1 VTACGL
7 AEPFERAGFDFFAGV
22 PCSLIED
29 LLAALERHPGRPW
42 IAAAREDLAV
52 GLAAGAWLGGRTP
65 AVLMQ
70 NSGLGTS
77 LNALASLSL
86 LYGLPALLLVTW
98 RGHDGR
104 DAPEHRLTGAITPRL
119 LDLLGIA
126 VRTLAPGSLERDLD
140 WARRTMEER
149 RAPVALLVPPGALT
163 GAAERESRAAAAA
176 SDPGSVATAAAP
188 GQDAGRA
195 PAAAEPYHAP
205 ALRPTI
211 SRYEAIATVL
221 KALSDEL
228 VVAANGYPSRE
239 ACAAADRS
247 ENFYMIGSMGLAAA
261 IGLGVAV
268 ARPDRGVVVLDGDGN
283 LLMGLGV
290 LASVATLAPA
300 RFVHCV
306 FDNEVYGSTGN
317 QASATRHLRLD
328 RLAAAAGYRTVA
340 AVDGPGALGEALRRA
355 RAAPGPHFI
364 LVKVTTE
371 EADVPRVPLAPEA
384 LRDRFR
390 AAAAAR

>member
-1 VTACGL
+1 MTAGGL
-7 AEPFERAGFDFFAGV
+7 TEPFERAGFDFFAGV

-29 LLAALERHPGRPW
+29 LLVALERHPRLPW
-42 IAAAREDLAV
+42 VAAPREDLAV
-52 GLAAGAWLGGRTP
+52 GLGAGAWLGGRTP

-86 LYGLPALLLVTW
+86 LYGLPALLVVTW
-98 RGHDGR
+98 RGRDGR
-104 DAPEHRLTGAITPRL
+104 DAPEHRLTGAITPSL
-119 LDLLGIA
+119 LDLLG
-126 VRTLAPGSLERDLD
+126 VPTRTLAPGSLGRDLE
-140 WARRTMEER
+140 WARRAMDER
-149 RAPVALLVPPGALT
+149 PGPAALLVVPGVL
-163 GAAERESRAAAAA
+163 AAEG
-176 SDPGSVATAAAP
+176 P
-188 GQDAGRA
+188 A
-195 PAAAEPYHAP
+195 PASAPAPASSATMTAEPYRAP
-205 ALRPTI
+205 ALRPTV
-211 SRYEAIATVL
+211 SRYEAIRTVM
-221 KALSDEL
+221 KEL
-228 VVAANGYPSRE
+228 TDDLVIAANGYPSRE
-239 ACAAADRS
+239 ACAAADRP

-268 ARPDRGVVVLDGDGN
+268 ARPERRVVVLDGDGN

-290 LASVATLAPA
+290 LGSVATLAPA

-306 FDNEVYGSTGN
+306 LDNEAYGSTGN
-317 QASATRHLRLD
+317 QTSPARHLRLD
-328 RLAAAAGYRTVA
+328 RLAAAAGYRTVS
-340 AVDGPGALGEALRRA
+340 AVDEPGALGEAVRRA
-355 RAAPGPHFI
+355 RAEPGPHFI